1 MALKLI
7 SLKQP
12 AWGRSREFEITTRS
26 VGRHGLTQTTT
37 GDLDEDEDED
47 ESSLVNGRR
56 KRKVA
61 FMPSLG
67 KVTLF
72 AFIQPQR

>member
-1 MALKLI
+1 MPYVQ
-7 SLKQP
+7 QP

-26 VGRHGLTQTTT
+26 VGRNGMTQSTT
-37 GDLDEDEDED
+37 GDLEDEEAEEENED
-47 ESSLVNGRR
+47 VLVHGRK

-67 KVTLF
+67 KVSVLSYIKMWT
-72 AFIQPQR
+72 